1 LVLRYVDAT
10 LEDDDDLC
18 SRIVAHLICSKI
30 DLPPLIDDD
39 ERRRKIVSTF
49 RLSRARYRQFR
60 SRLSEEI
67 KLSKVL
73 PKELQRRL
81 TMELDKRLDVD
92 IDTVLESPKLR
103 IQLSP
108 AELDKRLL
116 AFYNDVSRSPSGDA
130 LRVISGGANVGM
142 QNLYMKTQA
151 RKQRRRERKGRS
163 FDPAFDPVF
172 NLPSFWDD
180 GDEQTE
186 ETARTPTQWVTLAL
200 RRNLPLKHD
209 GEFVPKASSIKEE
222 KGDAATKM
230 MMRLPPPTAL
240 PTRKSISGPMI

>member
-1 LVLRYVDAT
+1 
-10 LEDDDDLC
+10 
-18 SRIVAHLICSKI
+18 
-30 DLPPLIDDD
+30 
-39 ERRRKIVSTF
+39 
-49 RLSRARYRQFR
+49 
-60 SRLSEEI
+60 
-67 KLSKVL
+67 
-73 PKELQRRL
+73 
-81 TMELDKRLDVD
+81 MELDKRLDVD

-151 RKQRRRERKGRS
+151 RKQRRRERRGRS

-180 GDEQTE
+180 GDETE

-200 RRNLPLKHD
+200 RRNLPLKHSS
-209 GEFVPKASSIKEE
+209 EFAPKASSINEK

-230 MMRLPPPTAL
+230 MMRLPAHTTI
-240 PTRKSISGPMI
+240 PTRKSINGPLI

>member
-1 LVLRYVDAT
+1 MLT
-10 LEDDDDLC
+10 LLFQ
-18 SRIVAHLICSKI
+18 I

-39 ERRRKIVSTF
+39 ERRRKIASTF

-67 KLSKVL
+67 KQSKVL

-81 TMELDKRLDVD
+81 TMELDKRLELD
-92 IDTVLESPKLR
+92 IDTVLASPKLR

-116 AFYNDVSRSPSGDA
+116 AFYNDVIRGPSGDA
-130 LRVISGGANVGM
+130 LRVIGGGANVGM

-151 RKQRRRERKGRS
+151 RKQRQRERLART

-172 NLPSFWDD
+172 NLPSFMED
-180 GDEQTE
+180 GDETD
-186 ETARTPTQWVTLAL
+186 ETNRTPTEWVTLAL
-200 RRNLPLKHD
+200 QRNLPLKNSN
-209 GEFVPKASSIKEE
+209 FIPKASSAKVL
-222 KGDAATKM
+222 KDDKSTKM
-230 MMRLPPPTAL
+230 TMRATPLSVTKL
-240 PTRKSISGPMI
+240 PTRKWISGPLI

>member
-1 LVLRYVDAT
+1 MFQ
-10 LEDDDDLC
+10 
-18 SRIVAHLICSKI
+18 I

-39 ERRRKIVSTF
+39 ERRRKIASTF

-67 KLSKVL
+67 KQSKVL

-81 TMELDKRLDVD
+81 TMELDKRLEVD

-151 RKQRRRERKGRS
+151 RKQRRRERIGRS

-172 NLPSFWDD
+172 NLPSLWNDD
-180 GDEQTE
+180 DEID

-200 RRNLPLKHD
+200 RRNLPLEQ
-209 GEFVPKASSIKEE
+209 GEFVPKASSIKEP
-222 KGDAATKM
+222 KGDAAANTKM
-230 MMRLPPPTAL
+230 TMRTPPLSTTKL
-240 PTRKSISGPMI
+240 PTRKSISGPLI